1 MESWSYVSGENGS
14 ESDAANSASDSFVRN
29 RNVFMNLELKGPY
42 SFSNNMIVS
51 GQQTIESHGFG
62 ELGYGE
68 LIGKQLTNG
77 SIGDVLSS
85 KVSEARTENPILATL
100 NTFSVDDESSSM
112 LSSSVVDSNSRDS
125 LLIDLKLGRF
135 PDYIDG
141 QSSRLSIGAPI
152 LSSCESSTPP
162 KRVRAAG
169 ANSHTAY
176 CQVYGCNKDLTSS
189 KDYHKR
195 HRVCEAHSKAEKVI
209 VNGIEQ
215 RFCQQCSREKIK
227 STILKGCLIL
237 SVNKWVKVIFVIV
250 ELGSITIL
258 EPHSCYNMS
267 LCVSPF
273 RFHLLAEFDDG
284 KRSCRKRLAGHNER
298 RRKPQVGIR
307 YGRTGRLLQPYNGFA
322 GGRFQG
328 TMLTNTSF
336 ICQDVRTSGLLH
348 PEKYVTNEWGKRIK
362 VEDGMDFSPLSAIP
376 VKNGGYFEKH
386 FSYFHNGPSAVTGGI
401 LDENNA
407 RYPHGFDGTYSG
419 SQPLFQGTSSSASED
434 INVFDAALSIQGL
447 SGISDSVCA
456 LSLLSSQSHSSSSR
470 SSGIPMARS
479 LVIPGYHN
487 HHMTQVSEKLDRVSN
502 TISSSGIN
510 STEGSN
516 MGAILISDSSE
527 AANFNITD
535 GLSSKDGPTI
545 NLLQLSSQLQRVEH
559 QRQSMQEDNENET
572 CLRIV

>member
-29 RNVFMNLELKGPY
+29 RNAFMNLELKSPY

-141 QSSRLSIGAPI
+141 QSSSLSIGAPI

-195 HRVCEAHSKAEKVI
+195 HKVCEAHSKTEKVI

-215 RFCQQCSREKIK
+215 RFCQQCS
-227 STILKGCLIL
+227 
-237 SVNKWVKVIFVIV
+237 
-250 ELGSITIL
+250 
-258 EPHSCYNMS
+258 
-267 LCVSPF
+267 

-307 YGRTGRLLQPYNGFA
+307 YGRTGRLLQPYNGFVS
-322 GGRFQG
+322 GRLQG

-336 ICQDVRTSGLLH
+336 ICEDVRTSGLLH

-362 VEDGMDFSPLSAIP
+362 VEDGTDFSPLSAIP
-376 VKNGGYFEKH
+376 VKNGGHFEKH
-386 FSYFHNGPSAVTGGI
+386 FPYFHNGPSAVTGGI
-401 LDENNA
+401 L
-407 RYPHGFDGTYSG
+407 
-419 SQPLFQGTSSSASED
+419 
-434 INVFDAALSIQGL
+434 ALSIQGL

-510 STEGSN
+510 STEGGN

-535 GLSSKDGPTI
+535 GLSCKDGPTI

-572 CLRIV
+572 YLRIV

>member
-29 RNVFMNLELKGPY
+29 RNAFMNLEFKGPY

-100 NTFSVDDESSSM
+100 NTLSVDDESSSM

-141 QSSRLSIGAPI
+141 QSSSLSIGDPI

-195 HRVCEAHSKAEKVI
+195 HKVCEAHSKTEKVI

-215 RFCQQCSREKIK
+215 RFCQQCS
-227 STILKGCLIL
+227 
-237 SVNKWVKVIFVIV
+237 
-250 ELGSITIL
+250 
-258 EPHSCYNMS
+258 
-267 LCVSPF
+267 

-336 ICQDVRTSGLLH
+336 ICQNVRTSGLLH

-362 VEDGMDFSPLSAIP
+362 VEDGTDFSPLSAIP
-376 VKNGGYFEKH
+376 VKNGGHFEKH
-386 FSYFHNGPSAVTGGI
+386 FPYFHNGPSAVTGGI
-401 LDENNA
+401 LGENNA
-407 RYPHGFDGTYSG
+407 RCPHGFDGTYSG
-419 SQPLFQGTSSSASED
+419 SRPLFQGTSSSASED

-456 LSLLSSQSHSSSSR
+456 LSLLSSQSHSSSSH

-502 TISSSGIN
+502 MISSSGIN

-516 MGAILISDSSE
+516 MSAILISDSSE

-535 GLSSKDGPTI
+535 GLSCKDGPTI